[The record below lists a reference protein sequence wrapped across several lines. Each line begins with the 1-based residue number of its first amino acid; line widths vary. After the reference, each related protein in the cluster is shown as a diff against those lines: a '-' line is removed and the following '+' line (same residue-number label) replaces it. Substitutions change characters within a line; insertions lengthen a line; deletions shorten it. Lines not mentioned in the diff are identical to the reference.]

1 MQHCLAAQ
9 EQWGDRGCLGLKDGG
24 FQGNLGGDGRGGL
37 TAPSGG
43 FPCGSVVKNTPADA
57 GDAGSI
63 LSREDPLGKGMA
75 THCSIIAWE
84 IPWTEE
90 SGGHGP

>member
-1 MQHCLAAQ
+1 M
-9 EQWGDRGCLGLKDGG
+9 GM
-24 FQGNLGGDGRGGL
+24 GGL